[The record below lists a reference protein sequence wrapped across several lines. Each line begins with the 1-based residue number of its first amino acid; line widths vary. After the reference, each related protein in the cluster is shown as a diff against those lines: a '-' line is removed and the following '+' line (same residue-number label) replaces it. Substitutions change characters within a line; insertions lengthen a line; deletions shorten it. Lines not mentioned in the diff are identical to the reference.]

1 MTRLILP
8 AAVLAL
14 AAVFFVPDRT
24 EAEPKQTVFQH
35 QACPDCLVMRVNYVP
50 PKP

>member
-1 MTRLILP
+1 MTRLLFP

-14 AAVFFVPDRT
+14 AAVFFGADRT

-35 QACPDCLVMRVNYVP
+35 QACPDCIVMRVSYVP